1 MGQFACECTATG
13 SGRDQFD
20 YTDLYVAQFTLP
32 DGSVVYLGGEYDSY
46 GRIECAV
53 EGGGSAKFT
62 IVDGAGGED
71 AQRFLTGT
79 YQFGYYSTSEDG
91 DELAAIL
98 ANPGCGVKI
107 KDEDMVRG
115 RRPEDNRV
123 TSTPSALRQRASYTG
138 RGRPPQHP
146 VGRA

>member
-1 MGQFACECTATG
+1 MGPFACECTATG
-13 SGRDQFD
+13 SGKDQFD

-32 DGSVVYLGGEYDSY
+32 DGSVVYVGGEYDSY

-79 YQFGYYSTSEDG
+79 YQFGYYSTSSRATTSV
-91 DELAAIL
+91 LAARGGL
-98 ANPGCGVKI
+98 KI
-107 KDEDMVRG
+107 KDEDMGEESVSTSPRT
-115 RRPEDNRV
+115 RATSCRP
-123 TSTPSALRQRASYTG
+123 
-138 RGRPPQHP
+138 
-146 VGRA
+146 